1 MRALMR
7 VIQNALLAHTPLQV
21 TGLRP
26 KSLNNPQCMH
36 QTIKGLTIMNE
47 QLLATGTD
55 RDYAAALDWIKQ
67 AAASRTTLSLPG
79 EGPAQEDPVAAL
91 LPVITSEHATA
102 IVAQQIRETLSAPWP
117 APAEGAAAADHGTFR
132 NLYRVRQVL
141 LPADRSGPGDA
152 SRRSA
157 GRDRAGSRPVQGHR
171 GMLRAVE
178 FDRHVLLGGFLER
191 PARA

>member
-36 QTIKGLTIMNE
+36 QAIKGLTIMNE
-47 QLLATGTD
+47 QILATGTD

-67 AAASRTTLSLPG
+67 AAESRTTLPLPG

-91 LPVITSEHATA
+91 LPVITSQHATA
-102 IVAQQIRETLSAPWP
+102 IIAQQIRQTLSAPWP
-117 APAEGAAAADHGTFR
+117 APAQGAAAADHGT
-132 NLYRVRQVL
+132 VRYAETGMTVSEICAGCGKYHD
-141 LPADRSGPGDA
+141 LPAE
-152 SRRSA
+152 A
-157 GRDRAGSRPVQGHR
+157 GQVMRVADQRDGTGRVLVRCKDIEAC
-171 GMLRAVE
+171 
-178 FDRHVLLGGFLER
+178 HVRWSSMVTCF
-191 PARA
+191 